1 MIEFLEI
8 FILIIK
14 ALAVYFYIIIYSDVI
29 TVLFHTLTTTLLGA
43 QIL

>member
-8 FILIIK
+8 FIFIIK

-29 TVLFHTLTTTLLGA
+29 TVLFHMLTTTLLGA